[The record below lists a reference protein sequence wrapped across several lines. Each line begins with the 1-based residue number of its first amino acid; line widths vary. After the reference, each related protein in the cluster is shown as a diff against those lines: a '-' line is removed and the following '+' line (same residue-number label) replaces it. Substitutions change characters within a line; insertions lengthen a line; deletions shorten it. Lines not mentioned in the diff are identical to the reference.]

1 MKNIAFILLWL
12 SCFPII
18 SQEINAPFILK
29 TPLEAEIFIGVD
41 EFQNLYYINNNI
53 LYKQGANKTFS
64 YSNVSLGK
72 IAMVNI
78 QNPFKLILFYA
89 DFNAVMILDNN
100 LNELS
105 EKIDFTKET
114 LFNNVQFVT
123 GSSQNNLWLYA
134 DDNKLHLYDYKN
146 LAEQTQT
153 QAMTFY
159 EENFN
164 PKTIISTYKK
174 VWILSNSGVLQFNE
188 YGIYID
194 SFEQSEIDLIFPFQK
209 GYIFYQRDS
218 FYYQKVKETF
228 PVMLKHDHLVKD
240 ISITS
245 SSINIYDGNFVYQY
259 ELKF

>member
-1 MKNIAFILLWL
+1 MQKIAFILLWL

-18 SQEINAPFILK
+18 AQEINASLFLK
-29 TPLEAEIFIGVD
+29 TPLDAEIFIGVD
-41 EFQNLYYINNNI
+41 DFQNLYYINNNI
-53 LYKQGANKTFS
+53 LYKQTKHKIFS

-78 QNPFKLILFYA
+78 QNSFKLIVFYA

-114 LFNNVQFVT
+114 LFNNVLFVT

-146 LAEQTQT
+146 LAEKNQTQPI
-153 QAMTFY
+153 TFY

-174 VWILSNSGVLQFNE
+174 VWVLSDTGVLQFNE

-194 SFEQSEIDLIFPFQK
+194 SFEKSEIDFIFPFQK
-209 GYIFYQRDS
+209 GYIFYQTDS
-218 FYYQKVKETF
+218 FYYQKGKETI
-228 PVMLKHDHLVKD
+228 PVVLKHDQLAKA
-240 ISITS
+240 ISITNS
-245 SSINIYDGNFVYQY
+245 LINIYDGNFVYQY
-259 ELKF
+259 ELKI

>member
-1 MKNIAFILLWL
+1 MQKIAFILLWL

-18 SQEINAPFILK
+18 AQEINASLFLK
-29 TPLEAEIFIGVD
+29 TPLDAEIFIGVD
-41 EFQNLYYINNNI
+41 DFQNLYYINNNI
-53 LYKQGANKTFS
+53 LYKQNKHNIFS
-64 YSNVSLGK
+64 YINVSLGK
-72 IAMVNI
+72 IAMVYI
-78 QNPFKLILFYA
+78 QNSFKLIVFYA

-114 LFNNVQFVT
+114 LFNNVLFVT

-146 LAEQTQT
+146 LAEKHQTQPI
-153 QAMTFY
+153 TFY

-174 VWILSNSGVLQFNE
+174 VWVLSDTGVLQFNE
-188 YGIYID
+188 YGTYID
-194 SFEQSEIDLIFPFQK
+194 SFEKSAIDFIFPFQK
-209 GYIFYQRDS
+209 GYIFYQTDS
-218 FYYQKVKETF
+218 FYYQKGKETI
-228 PVMLKHDHLVKD
+228 PVVLKHEQLVKA

-245 SSINIYDGNFVYQY
+245 STINIYDGNFVYQY
-259 ELKF
+259 ELKI